1 MPGVPDDPADMTPF
15 QRHREIAAIL
25 ARGVL
30 RAREFASTSADSHD
44 TSPTTGPDE
53 ADSRQTCLDPAQEVA
68 LMNQPVNGTGER
80 NEAI

>member
-1 MPGVPDDPADMTPF
+1 MPEVPDNPADMTPL
-15 QRHREIAAIL
+15 QRRREIAAIL

-30 RAREFASTSADSHD
+30 RAREYASTLADSHD
-44 TSPTTGPDE
+44 TSPTTGLDD

-80 NEAI
+80 NEEI